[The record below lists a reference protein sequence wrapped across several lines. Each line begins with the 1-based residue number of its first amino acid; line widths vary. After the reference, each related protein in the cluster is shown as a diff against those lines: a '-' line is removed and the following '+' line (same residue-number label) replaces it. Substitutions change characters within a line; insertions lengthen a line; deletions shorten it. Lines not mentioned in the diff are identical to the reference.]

1 MKHEICYV
9 NTLQKCCSGLTKK
22 EAVMFEKGHGQ
33 GYTETTFLLARNLK
47 TQRQKN
53 IQGLPRF
60 AFRGRL

>member
-33 GYTETTFLLARNLK
+33 GYTETTFLLARNFK

-53 IQGLPRF
+53 IQGW
-60 AFRGRL
+60 RLKVDFNW

>member
-33 GYTETTFLLARNLK
+33 GYSETTFLLARNFK

-53 IQGLPRF
+53 IQGSPLEVDF
-60 AFRGRL
+60 NW